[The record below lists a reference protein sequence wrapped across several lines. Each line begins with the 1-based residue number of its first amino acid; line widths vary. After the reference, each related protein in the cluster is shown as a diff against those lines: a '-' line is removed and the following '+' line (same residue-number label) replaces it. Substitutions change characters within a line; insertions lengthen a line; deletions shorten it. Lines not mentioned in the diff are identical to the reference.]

1 MSLNHHRG
9 GAGEP
14 LVLLHGL
21 GSQWSVWSQMLPAL
35 EAHYDV
41 IALDLP
47 GFAGSPPDGTGPRLQ
62 DLAERVERFFQ
73 EAGLDH
79 PHVAGNSL
87 GGGIALELARRRA
100 VRTATAIAPI
110 GFWTARE
117 RTYCQQS
124 LTQALRIAGAVRPVL
139 PAICATGAGR
149 TMLLAQNF
157 AKPWRMT
164 KDEALETITGALDAP
179 AFRPVRD
186 AFDHYTFHDA
196 EELRG
201 VPVTIAWGDRDRLL
215 LYRQAAR
222 ARRVLP
228 WAQHVTL
235 TGCGHVPFWDDP
247 EQVSAVML
255 EAARPQPEPAGSP
268 SAAPA

>member
-9 GAGEP
+9 GAGDA
-14 LVLLHGL
+14 LVLVHGL
-21 GSQWSVWSQMLPAL
+21 GSQWGVWSQVLPAL
-35 EAHYDV
+35 EARHEV
-41 IALDLP
+41 IAIDLP
-47 GFAGSPPDGTGPRLQ
+47 GFAGSPPDGTGPRLE
-62 DLAERVERFFQ
+62 DLAARVERFFE

-87 GGGIALELARRRA
+87 GGGIALELARRGT
-100 VRTATAIAPI
+100 VRSATAIAPI

-117 RTYCQQS
+117 RAFCQAS
-124 LTQALRIAGAVRPVL
+124 LRNALRAAGALRPAL
-139 PAICATGAGR
+139 PAICATGPGR
-149 TMLLAQNF
+149 AMLLAQNF

-164 KDEALETITGALDAP
+164 RAEALETITGALDAP
-179 AFRPVRD
+179 SLDEVMR

-201 VPVTIAWGDRDRLL
+201 VPVTVAWGDRDRLL
-215 LYRQAAR
+215 LYRQAER
-222 ARRVLP
+222 AQRVLP
-228 WAQHVTL
+228 WARHVTL
-235 TGCGHVPFWDDP
+235 AGCGHVPFWDDA

-255 EAARPQPEPAGSP
+255 EAAKPQPEPAGSP